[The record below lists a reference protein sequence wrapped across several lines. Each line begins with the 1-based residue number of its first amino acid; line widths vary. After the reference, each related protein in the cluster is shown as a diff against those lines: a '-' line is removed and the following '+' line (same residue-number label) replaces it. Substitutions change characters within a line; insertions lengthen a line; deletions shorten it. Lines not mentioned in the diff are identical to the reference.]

1 METRGNLN
9 NQEATEFDED
19 LICEAFEF
27 LTFLGDYLEKIEQPG
42 TANAYINY
50 LKFRNYL
57 FAEVSMLKKFI
68 YQPGYYL
75 KINKCSNFEEAKLK
89 IISYIVEKFGVN

>member
-27 LTFLGDYLEKIEQPG
+27 LTFLGDYLEKKG
-42 TANAYINY
+42 LYVKYYSRA
-50 LKFRNYL
+50 
-57 FAEVSMLKKFI
+57 KFI
-68 YQPGYYL
+68 
-75 KINKCSNFEEAKLK
+75 
-89 IISYIVEKFGVN
+89 